1 MIKKKRNTGKVVL
14 WMLGA
19 TVLLWLIFLVFYFIS
34 FPNKMIILSIVAVI
48 SKILLLIAFFILAQG
63 YWRKLKMQS
72 FTSLV

>member
-1 MIKKKRNTGKVVL
+1 MIKKKRNTGKVAL

-48 SKILLLIAFFILAQG
+48 SKILLLIAFFILAQD